1 VLNRESQMADIVTLP
16 VVRVERCNDIAEKR
30 EIIAR
35 ALYRRRRG
43 QNPDWPVGVDK
54 NGYAQEPYV
63 RTVPGWEWFHGG
75 DADAVLAALHQS

>member
-1 VLNRESQMADIVTLP
+1 MSSNEHFVCPPITEVCDNA
-16 VVRVERCNDIAEKR
+16 AEKR

-35 ALYRRRRG
+35 ALYRRRHG

-75 DADAVLAALHQS
+75 DADAVLAALAPEQDK